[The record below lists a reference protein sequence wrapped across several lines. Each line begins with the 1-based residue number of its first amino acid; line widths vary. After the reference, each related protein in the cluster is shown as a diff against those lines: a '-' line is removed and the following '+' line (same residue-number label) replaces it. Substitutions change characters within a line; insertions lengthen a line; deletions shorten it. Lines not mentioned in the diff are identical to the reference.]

1 MLKKYMKKIIITI
14 AFCIGLVLING
25 KVNAT
30 TINVSPSNPCV
41 GDTVTITVSVPNVN
55 TASVT
60 ANVSGVVSG
69 NIKVVG
75 GDLSGS
81 VSTYSKSEKFKCEK
95 EGEIKVSI
103 SGDSSAV
110 LRGGYVDVGAYAS
123 VKVSSKKTETTSNDN
138 KQDTSK
144 QDNSKTSTKSNNTN
158 LSNLGIKP
166 NDFTGFKTN
175 KTSYDVTVPNDVE
188 KVTVYATAQDKKASI
203 KGNGTQKLNVGKNTL
218 NVVVTAEDGTQKTYT
233 INVTREEG
241 NSESDN
247 KNETNSTAT
256 ENTTTESVSEEKNS
270 DLKSLNIKGYTL
282 NPTFSPDVYEYK
294 VDVSGDVS
302 SLDIETEGANHS
314 VNVDIVGNEN
324 LTDGENTITI
334 LVYNEETKQ
343 NSTYQITVNKTSAD
357 VDGLNS
363 TLSEAEKKAQKIRYI
378 ILGVVA
384 LIIIGIIVFIIVR
397 RRYKKE
403 DDEKYEYDE
412 EDQERINLNDEDDF
426 FSRVNREAA
435 KKEEDTNLSNEIYPK
450 NVLQDEE
457 ENQDE
462 TKSEYEVD
470 DYYRTNKP
478 RKKGKHF

>member
-1 MLKKYMKKIIITI
+1 MNLRKSI
-14 AFCIGLVLING
+14 FCIISAIVLIIAIAPKAIAANL
-25 KVNAT
+25 
-30 TINVSPSNPCV
+30 TINFSSSQAKV
-41 GDTVTITVSVPNVN
+41 GDTVTATVSGNGVAGKVN
-55 TASVT
+55 LSVSGNASLSQSSIFVDGSASVT
-60 ANVSGVVSG
+60 VKINGEGNV
-69 NIKVVG
+69 KVTATAA
-75 GDLSGS
+75 DMADT
-81 VSTYSKSEKFKCEK
+81 STSSPYT
-95 EGEIKVSI
+95 GATAGTIKVS
-103 SGDSSAV
+103 SNSS
-110 LRGGYVDVGAYAS
+110 
-123 VKVSSKKTETTSNDN
+123 SSTSSNN

-241 NSESDN
+241 NSQSDN

-270 DLKSLNIKGYTL
+270 DLKSLNIKGFTL

>member
-1 MLKKYMKKIIITI
+1 MNLRKSI
-14 AFCIGLVLING
+14 FCIISAIVLIIAIAPKAIAANL
-25 KVNAT
+25 
-30 TINVSPSNPCV
+30 TINFSSSQAKV
-41 GDTVTITVSVPNVN
+41 GDTVTATVSGNGVAGKVN
-55 TASVT
+55 LSVSGNATLSQSSIFVDGSASVT
-60 ANVSGVVSG
+60 VKINGEGNV
-69 NIKVVG
+69 KVTATAA
-75 GDLSGS
+75 DMADTSTSQPFTGS
-81 VSTYSKSEKFKCEK
+81 TA
-95 EGEIKVSI
+95 GTIKVS
-103 SGDSSAV
+103 SNSS
-110 LRGGYVDVGAYAS
+110 
-123 VKVSSKKTETTSNDN
+123 SSTSSDN

-241 NSESDN
+241 NSQSDN
-247 KNETNSTAT
+247 KNETTSNSTAT
-256 ENTTTESVSEEKNS
+256 ENTTTESGSEENVNS

-294 VDVSGDVS
+294 VDVNGDVS

-357 VDGLNS
+357 VDGLNA

-397 RRYKKE
+397 RRYQKE

-412 EDQERINLNDEDDF
+412 EDQERLNLNDEDDF

-457 ENQDE
+457 EKKDE

>member
-1 MLKKYMKKIIITI
+1 MNLRKSI
-14 AFCIGLVLING
+14 FCIISAIVLIIAIAPKAIAANL
-25 KVNAT
+25 
-30 TINVSPSNPCV
+30 TINFSSSQAKV
-41 GDTVTITVSVPNVN
+41 GDTVTATVSGNGVAGKVN
-55 TASVT
+55 LSVSGNASLSQSSIFVDGSASVT
-60 ANVSGVVSG
+60 VKINGEGNV
-69 NIKVVG
+69 KVTATAA
-75 GDLSGS
+75 DMADT
-81 VSTYSKSEKFKCEK
+81 STSSPYT
-95 EGEIKVSI
+95 GATAGTIKVS
-103 SGDSSAV
+103 SNSS
-110 LRGGYVDVGAYAS
+110 
-123 VKVSSKKTETTSNDN
+123 SSTSSNN

-188 KVTVYATAQDKKASI
+188 KVTVYAIAQDKKASI

-247 KNETNSTAT
+247 KNGTNSTAT

-478 RKKGKHF
+478 KKKGKHF

>member
-1 MLKKYMKKIIITI
+1 MNLRKSI
-14 AFCIGLVLING
+14 FCIISAIVLIIAIAPKAIAANL
-25 KVNAT
+25 
-30 TINVSPSNPCV
+30 TINFSSSQAKV
-41 GDTVTITVSVPNVN
+41 GDTVTATVSGNGVAGKVN
-55 TASVT
+55 LSVSGNASLSQSSIFVDGSASVT
-60 ANVSGVVSG
+60 VKINGEGNV
-69 NIKVVG
+69 KVTATAA
-75 GDLSGS
+75 DMADT
-81 VSTYSKSEKFKCEK
+81 STSSPYT
-95 EGEIKVSI
+95 GATAGTIKVS
-103 SGDSSAV
+103 SNSS
-110 LRGGYVDVGAYAS
+110 
-123 VKVSSKKTETTSNDN
+123 SSTSSNN

-247 KNETNSTAT
+247 KNETNSNSTAT

-282 NPTFSPDVYEYK
+282 NPAFSPDVYEYK

>member
-1 MLKKYMKKIIITI
+1 MNFKKSI
-14 AFCIGLVLING
+14 FCIISAIVLIIAIAPKAIAANL
-25 KVNAT
+25 
-30 TINVSPSNPCV
+30 TINFSSSQAKV
-41 GDTVTITVSVPNVN
+41 GDTVTATVSGNGVAGKVN
-55 TASVT
+55 LSVSGNASLSQSSIFVDGSASVT
-60 ANVSGVVSG
+60 VKINGEGNV
-69 NIKVVG
+69 KVTATAA
-75 GDLSGS
+75 DMADT
-81 VSTYSKSEKFKCEK
+81 STSQPFT
-95 EGEIKVSI
+95 GATAGTIKVS
-103 SGDSSAV
+103 SNSS
-110 LRGGYVDVGAYAS
+110 
-123 VKVSSKKTETTSNDN
+123 SSTSSDN

-241 NSESDN
+241 NSESDS
-247 KNETNSTAT
+247 KNETTSNSATT
-256 ENTTTESVSEEKNS
+256 ENTTTESASNENKSS

-314 VNVDIVGNEN
+314 VSVDIVGNEN

-412 EDQERINLNDEDDF
+412 EDQERINLNDDDDF

-478 RKKGKHF
+478 RKRGKHF

>member
-1 MLKKYMKKIIITI
+1 MNLRKSI
-14 AFCIGLVLING
+14 FCIISAIVLIIAIAPKAIAANL
-25 KVNAT
+25 
-30 TINVSPSNPCV
+30 TINFSSSQARV
-41 GDTVTITVSVPNVN
+41 GDTVTATVSGNGVAGKVN
-55 TASVT
+55 LSVSGNASLSQSSIFVDGSASVT
-60 ANVSGVVSG
+60 VKINGEGNV
-69 NIKVVG
+69 KVTATAA
-75 GDLSGS
+75 DMADT
-81 VSTYSKSEKFKCEK
+81 STSSPYT
-95 EGEIKVSI
+95 GATAGTIKVS
-103 SGDSSAV
+103 SNSS
-110 LRGGYVDVGAYAS
+110 
-123 VKVSSKKTETTSNDN
+123 SSTSSNN

-241 NSESDN
+241 NSQSDN

-270 DLKSLNIKGYTL
+270 DLKSLNIKGFTL

-412 EDQERINLNDEDDF
+412 EDQERINLNDKDDF